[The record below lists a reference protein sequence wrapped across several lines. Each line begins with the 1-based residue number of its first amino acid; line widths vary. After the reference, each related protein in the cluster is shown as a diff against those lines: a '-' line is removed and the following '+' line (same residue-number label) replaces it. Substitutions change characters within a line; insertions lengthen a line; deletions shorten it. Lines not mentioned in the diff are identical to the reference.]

1 MPSVTRSQ
9 TAALRA
15 AAAEAQARERAAA
28 AEAQALQRAAHA
40 ETERLRLLRERNARI
55 QAAFAPIGPND
66 VVANFTAATRASI
79 VAAQSGR
86 ITENLEN
93 EIQRIRNATTNSI
106 AQLMLDISRGRTR
119 RITPARRVQIVDARR
134 IMDVNVRS
142 LYNLSQDIY
151 EYLNIDQM
159 LYFARNSITENY
171 YFRKLELAYGIPTI
185 DKFNQICQNII
196 DNIPVTTDAGVDIDS
211 FQYRY
216 DIDYYSQIINFLEQ
230 INTQFALV
238 SNKTEIKNTLINEL
252 MYSINNEK
260 ITVNNLITHL
270 RGVIASI
277 DPSQNNIIRAV
288 NETLAKLITRRD
300 DLNTITTP
308 TITRHFEDEQFEN
321 IRIYTMVILQA
332 AITLCKIFLL
342 LIIKLFNIQEL
353 EVDEQRREYGKII
366 LNMYD
371 AIANFT
377 YIMSTLS
384 SNYEELRILLTV
396 QKTLYIEIRDS
407 LLEFSRGRSLEIMI
421 NEYNIQQTPQ
431 FSIVYN
437 TTLSS
442 RIRVLHP
449 LTVELVIEPI
459 NIEIILTGRRR
470 TSVLTADIRGTLTT
484 YNERNRRA
492 ARQLRQDAIRQRE
505 QERRDRQAARIAR
518 EAAERAAR
526 EAARVAA
533 RAARVAARPAR
544 PARPARGSRSAAVV
558 APAPAPAAAALVNI
572 ENMFDIDPG
581 VGDSYTRAFIDTA
594 DAMYKDPSDTN
605 PPVSLLNKLRDKY
618 IYYSKN
624 FKNISDKQLL
634 FNDFKT
640 RFNTSFNTD
649 EPTPRVE
656 SIHNFVGNSIAS
668 LFARYSYNSRDM
680 KFNDLGKYYVV
691 NFTLRK
697 ESDDPA
703 RPLLQKYT
711 KVQQAGIDA
720 GGLRRDFI
728 NALTSELFEK
738 KIFITR
744 EGTKKYYLNPFYT
757 PDEEFQYI
765 VMAKTGMDLSDFS
778 SNPLYVKN
786 FYKFIG
792 LLLSF
797 ILVNDCGI
805 EHNLSSYILSIFNN
819 TTRNNLDDYDYV
831 YFMLNDFPEFTT
843 SILNLMAAPDTIEYT
858 CIGFNDYYDLL
869 PEDKDL
875 DKDNIQEYLILIS
888 KYMMTK
894 TIYRK
899 GIDMPPGITTEDRE
913 ALVFKTEHMHKYLG
927 KGIPDVIKTY
937 FSKLTLNSINS
948 YLVTPTMS
956 DEIVNKIIRNFTNS
970 MNKKLR
976 TLQNG
981 APIKIKIEKLTELF
995 IKYVLTNPNQ
1005 NPTPEQKEE
1014 FFKFIDK
1021 LLKFWSGTSFY
1032 KANEEYKIQ
1041 INSGLSPTHL
1051 PQSHTCFFLIDLPDY
1066 TSAPNV
1072 ASDEDIGQLLYNKIA
1087 NAISNVEG
1095 GFGFAG
1101 GAKKKQAKKNK
1112 KK

>member
-1 MPSVTRSQ
+1 MADDQPIARRTRAQ
-9 TAALRA
+9 TARA
-15 AAAEAQARERAAA
+15 RTATAEAEAR
-28 AEAQALQRAAHA
+28 QRAAHA

-55 QAAFAPIGPND
+55 QAAFAPTGPTD
-66 VVANFTAATRASI
+66 VIANFTAATRASI
-79 VAAQSGR
+79 VAAQTGR

-93 EIQRIRNATTNSI
+93 EIQRIRNAATNSI
-106 AQLMLDISRGRTR
+106 AQLASVRGRGTSR
-119 RITPARRVQIVDARR
+119 RITSGRRIQIIDARR
-134 IMDVNVRS
+134 IMDVNVSS
-142 LYNLSQDIY
+142 LYDISQDIY
-151 EYLNIDQM
+151 AYLNIDQM

-196 DNIPVTTDAGVDIDS
+196 DNIPVTTDAGVDIDL
-211 FQYRY
+211 FPYRY

-230 INTQFALV
+230 LNTQFALV
-238 SNKTEIKNTLINEL
+238 SNKAAIKTTLINEL
-252 MYSINNEK
+252 TNSINNEK
-260 ITVNNLITHL
+260 ITVNNLIAHL
-270 RGVIASI
+270 RDVLAGIDHSNVGVIRTI
-277 DPSQNNIIRAV
+277 ND
-288 NETLAKLITRRD
+288 TLAKLIRRRD
-300 DLNTITTP
+300 DLNTITRP
-308 TITRHFEDEQFEN
+308 TIERHFEDPQFEN
-321 IRIYTMVILQA
+321 IRRYTLVILQA

-342 LIIKLFNIQEL
+342 LIIKLYNIQDR
-353 EVDEQRREYGKII
+353 EVDAQRIEYEKII
-366 LNMYD
+366 LYMYD
-371 AIANFT
+371 GIANFT

-384 SNYEELRILLTV
+384 SDYEELRILLTV

-437 TTLSS
+437 TILGS
-442 RIRVLHP
+442 RNRVLHP

-459 NIEIILTGRRR
+459 NIEIILTGRIR
-470 TSVLTADIRGTLTT
+470 TSVLTADIRGIITT
-484 YNERNRRA
+484 YNDRNRRA
-492 ARQLRQDAIRQRE
+492 AEQLRQDAIQQRE

-526 EAARVAA
+526 EAAREAA

-544 PARPARGSRSAAVV
+544 PSRPARGSRTAAVV
-558 APAPAPAAAALVNI
+558 APAPAALVNI

-605 PPVSLLNKLRDKY
+605 PPVSLLNNLRDKY
-618 IYYSKN
+618 VLYSKN
-624 FKNISDKQLL
+624 FKNISDKQVL

-819 TTRNNLDDYDYV
+819 TTRDNLDDYDYV

-899 GIDMPPGITTEDRE
+899 GIDMPPGITTEDTE

-927 KGIPDVIKTY
+927 KGIPNVIKTY

-956 DEIVNKIIRNFTNS
+956 DEIVSKIIRNFTNS

-976 TLQNG
+976 TLVNG

-1066 TSAPNV
+1066 TLAPNV

-1112 KK
+1112 KIVLKKL

>member
-1 MPSVTRSQ
+1 MNILSNFLFFLKLLLIEIIYFMADDEPIARRTRSQ

-15 AAAEAQARERAAA
+15 ATAEVQAR
-28 AEAQALQRAAHA
+28 QRAAHQLQ
-40 ETERLRLLRERNARI
+40 ETQRSLREGDERASRSFARTS
-55 QAAFAPIGPND
+55 ATD
-66 VVANFTAATRASI
+66 VVANFTAAARASI
-79 VAAQSGR
+79 AASRTTR
-86 ITENLEN
+86 ISEQLEDAIN
-93 EIQRIRNATTNSI
+93 RIRNATTNSM
-106 AQLMLDISRGRTR
+106 APVAPGRGRGTSR
-119 RITPARRVQIVDARR
+119 RITAARRLQIVDARR
-134 IMDVNVRS
+134 IMDVNVSS
-142 LYNLSQDIY
+142 LYDLSQDIY
-151 EYLNIDQM
+151 AYLNTEHM

-196 DNIPVTTDAGVDIDS
+196 DNIRVTSDTGVDIDS
-211 FQYRY
+211 LPYRY

-230 INTQFALV
+230 INIQFALV
-238 SNKTEIKNTLINEL
+238 SNKSLIKNTLIDEL
-252 MYSINNEK
+252 MSSIDNEK
-260 ITVNNLITHL
+260 NTVNNLIIHL
-270 RGVIASI
+270 ENVLASI
-277 DPSQNNIIRAV
+277 DPSLDGAIRAI
-288 NETLAKLITRRD
+288 NETIAKLRRRRD
-300 DLNTITTP
+300 DLNTITRP
-308 TITRHFEDEQFEN
+308 TVTRHFEDPQFED
-321 IRIYTMVILQA
+321 IRKYTLVILQA

-342 LIIKLFNIQEL
+342 LIIKLYNIHDQ
-353 EVDEQRREYGKII
+353 EVDAQRREYGKII

-371 AIANFT
+371 GIANFT

-384 SNYEELRILLTV
+384 SDYEELRLLLTV

-407 LLEFSRGRSLEIMI
+407 LLEFSRDRSLEIMI

-431 FSIVYN
+431 FSIIYN
-437 TTLSS
+437 TTPASS
-442 RIRVLHP
+442 RRVLHP

-470 TSVLTADIRGTLTT
+470 SSVLTADIRGAINT
-484 YNERNRRA
+484 YNERNRRV
-492 ARQLRQDAIRQRE
+492 ARQLRQDAIQQREQQRE

-526 EAARVAA
+526 GARSTGSV
-533 RAARVAARPAR
+533 ARPAR
-544 PARPARGSRSAAVV
+544 PAVV
-558 APAPAPAAAALVNI
+558 SSLTNI
-572 ENMFDIDPG
+572 EDMFDIVPG

-594 DAMYKDPSDTN
+594 DDMFKDPIDTN
-605 PPVSLLNKLRDKY
+605 PPVSLLNNLRDKY
-618 IYYSKN
+618 VLYSKN
-624 FKNISDKQLL
+624 FKNISDKQVL

-640 RFNTSFNTD
+640 RFNTSFNRD
-649 EPTPRVE
+649 EPTPRVG

-668 LFARYSYNSRDM
+668 LFARYAYNGGDM

-691 NFTLRK
+691 NYTLRK

-703 RPLLQKYT
+703 RPLPQKYT

-744 EGTKKYYLNPFYT
+744 EGTKKYYLNPFYS

-765 VMAKTGMDLSDFS
+765 LMTEPVGMDLSDFS
-778 SNPLYVKN
+778 SNPLYVKS
-786 FYKFIG
+786 FYKFLG

-869 PEDKDL
+869 PDDKDL
-875 DKDNIQEYLILIS
+875 DKTNIEEYLILIS
-888 KYMMTK
+888 RYMMTK

-899 GIDMPPGITTEDRE
+899 GIDMPPGITTEDTE
-913 ALVFKTEHMHKYLG
+913 ALGFKTEHMHKYLG

-937 FSKLTLNSINS
+937 FTKLTLNSINS

-981 APIKIKIEKLTELF
+981 APIKIKIEKLTDLF
-995 IKYVLTNPNQ
+995 ISRILTNPNP
-1005 NPTPEQKEE
+1005 NDKDA

-1021 LLKFWSGTSFY
+1021 LLKFWSGSSFY
-1032 KANEEYKIQ
+1032 KDNEEYKIQ
-1041 INSGLSPTHL
+1041 INPGLSATHL

-1066 TSAPNV
+1066 TTVGN
-1072 ASDEDIGQLLYNKIA
+1072 DIQIGDRLYNKID
-1087 NAISNVEG
+1087 NAISNVERG
-1095 GFGFAG
+1095 MGLAG
-1101 GAKKKQAKKNK
+1101 GSKKPSKKPAKKIKKIK
-1112 KK
+1112 KIKK